1 MSVTSSQEEIKFP
14 HPLGHVTKYIKFQLP
29 FKALEMSDTWELDNT
44 VWEYYKVSS
53 VWLQTE

>member
-44 VWEYYKVSS
+44 V
-53 VWLQTE
+53 